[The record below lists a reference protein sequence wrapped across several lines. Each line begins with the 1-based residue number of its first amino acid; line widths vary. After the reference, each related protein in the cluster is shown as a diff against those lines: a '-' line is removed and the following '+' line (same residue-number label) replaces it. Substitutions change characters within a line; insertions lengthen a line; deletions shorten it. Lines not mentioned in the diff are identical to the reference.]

1 MQHVLTFTKMQ
12 GVGNDFVVV
21 DGFDK
26 GDWDW
31 SALAV
36 ELCDRRF
43 GVGADGLLV
52 VEEAGRADLQM
63 RMYNPDGT
71 PDVCGNG
78 LRCVARY
85 AVERKLVSSSRLSIL
100 TLAGVRDS
108 EVNRNG
114 SGDIVSVTV
123 VMGEPRM
130 RAVDIPMTDAGD
142 SILDYPLELAN
153 GYCIPISAVNTGSS
167 HVVTF
172 VSELPDDDRFFAL
185 SPLVEHH
192 ELFPERVS
200 IMWAAR
206 AADGF
211 NIRIWERGAGE
222 TWGCGTGACAVGVTA
237 VLHNFVAAGELVKVH
252 ARGGTLEIRWTP
264 GSGILMTGPAENVFE
279 GSITLSI

>member
-1 MQHVLTFTKMQ
+1 MRKVLTFTKMQ

-21 DGFDK
+21 DGSDK

-52 VEEAGRADLQM
+52 VEPTNRADLQM

-85 AVERKLVSSSRLSIL
+85 ALERKLVAVSRFTIL
-100 TLAGVRDS
+100 TLAGTR
-108 EVNRNG
+108 EVFVDTA
-114 SGDIVSVTV
+114 SSHSPVTV
-123 VMGEPRM
+123 AMGDPRL

-142 SILDYPLELAN
+142 TVLDYPLVLPN
-153 GYCIPISAVNTGSS
+153 GSCISICAVNTGSS

-172 VSELPDDDRFFAL
+172 VPELPDDERFFTV

-192 ELFPERVS
+192 EIFPERVS
-200 IMWAAR
+200 IMWATKVH
-206 AADGF
+206 DGF

-222 TWGCGTGACAVGVTA
+222 TWGCGTGACAVGVAA
-237 VLHNFVAAGELVKVH
+237 VLQQLAKPGEEVQVH
-252 ARGGTLEIRWTP
+252 AKGGTLQICWSHST
-264 GSGILMTGPAENVFE
+264 GITMTGPAETVFE
-279 GSITLSI
+279 GTIALAL

>member
-52 VEEAGRADLQM
+52 VEDAGRADLQM

-100 TLAGVRDS
+100 TLAGVRDA

-114 SGDIVSVTV
+114 NGDVVSVTV
-123 VMGEPRM
+123 GMGEPRM

-167 HVVTF
+167 HVVTY
-172 VSELPDDDRFFAL
+172 VSDLPDDDRFFTL

-237 VLHNFVAAGELVKVH
+237 VLHKFVAAGELVKVH